1 MEVQCTINN
10 ITGQTPFDIYVCQT
24 DGTGCFYISTI
35 NNTSF
40 PYVFNIPAPYNT
52 SPNYMIKA
60 VDANNCI
67 ISGSSAVQF
76 FPTPTPTAYN
86 FCYELDGGFNNQ
98 AEAAVEDSSGRII
111 LGGIF
116 TTYSGQSFNRIVRVN
131 SNGNIDPTFNIGS
144 GFDNDVYAVE
154 LQPDGKIL
162 VGGIFSSYSGV
173 SANKIIRLNP
183 NGTVDTTFSSGT
195 GFNFSI
201 WSFAVQPD
209 GKIVVGGGFTTYS
222 GQSANSIIRLNSDGS
237 IDNSFSIGSG
247 LNNIAYDIIEQSD
260 GKKLVLGSFTSY
272 SGQTHNRIVRL
283 NNDGT
288 VDNTLNV
295 GSGFNSE
302 VYSAVLEDDG
312 KMVIVGLFDQ
322 FSGQTYRQIVK
333 LNSDGSIDNTFNVG
347 TGFQRSVGLCFAL
360 SVYKYG
366 TKYFITG
373 DFDFYDGN
381 VANGLIQ
388 LNSDG
393 SKDTS
398 FNYGTGLV
406 FSGTSFNTGLLL
418 SNGIRIVYGQA
429 TQYNGYQIGDIAFL
443 NPFGGL
449 LNCTLV
455 TPTPTA
461 TPTLTPTNTPTN
473 TSTPTT
479 TPTNT
484 STPTTTPTNTSTP
497 TTTPTNTSTPTE
509 TPTNTPTT
517 TTTPTNTTTTTTT
530 PTYTPTPSPTEAL
543 VTPFVSVWNT
553 SNTTVGSSASNQ
565 VSLPLHLSGV
575 YNFVV
580 DWGDSTTDTIT
591 SWNQAEVTH
600 TYASSGEYTITINGT
615 CENFGFGLG
624 GDRNKLLSIIS
635 FGDVILG
642 DITSQFAN
650 CFNLTLTGVTDTPN
664 LSSMTTLSQMF
675 YGCSG
680 LTTINN
686 VNLWDVSS
694 ITNMQSLF
702 QLATNFNDDISS
714 WDVSNV
720 TNMFFTFANCL
731 AFNQNIDS
739 WNVSSVT
746 NMTAMFQL
754 TPNFNQDL
762 NSWNVSNVTNMSQ
775 MFQGATNFN
784 GNITA
789 WDVLNVTNMAATF
802 SDASSFNQNI
812 SGWNVSGVT
821 NMIQM
826 FRLAT
831 SFNQNIDAWDVSNVT
846 NMTSMFSEASSF
858 NQNLNSWD
866 VSNVTNM
873 AGMFSQASVFNGNI
887 TSWIVSGVTNMGQ
900 MFLLATNFNQNIGGW
915 DVSNVTNMGAM
926 FSSASNFNQNI
937 TSWDVSSVTN
947 MGSMFANAVAF
958 NQNIDIWDV
967 SNVTDMS
974 LMFYNAN
981 NFIQN
986 LNSWD
991 VSSLT
996 NMLLMFYSADNFNGN
1011 ITSWN
1016 VSGVTNMTGV
1026 FQQATSF
1033 NQNIGSW
1040 DVSNVITMDF
1050 MFAGASIFNQNISGW
1065 NVSNVTNMRS
1075 MFAGAPLFNQNIGG
1089 WDVSSVTNMLEMF
1102 NSAANF
1108 NQNIGGW
1115 DISNVTN
1122 FVDFMNNKTF
1132 TDYSTSNLDAIYN
1145 GWSLLTVQP
1154 NIVIDFGT
1162 IKYTA
1167 GGQSGRNILTGAPN
1181 NWSITDGGI

>member
-86 FCYELDGGFNNQ
+86 FCYEFDGGFNNQ

-111 LGGIF
+111 FGGIF

-131 SNGNIDPTFNIGS
+131 SNGNIDPTFNIGT

-173 SANKIIRLNP
+173 SANKIIRLNS

-247 LNNIAYDIIEQSD
+247 LNNIAYDIIEQTD

-272 SGQTHNRIVRL
+272 SGQTHNRILRL

-295 GSGFNSE
+295 GNGFNSE
-302 VYSAVLEDDG
+302 VYSCVLEDDG

-333 LNSDGSIDNTFNVG
+333 LNADGSIDNTFNVG

-360 SVYKYG
+360 SVFKYG

-373 DFDFYDGN
+373 DFDFYNGN
-381 VANGLIQ
+381 SANGLIQ

-418 SNGIRIVYGQA
+418 SSGVHIVYGQFS
-429 TQYNGYQIGDIAFL
+429 QYNGYQLEDVAFL
-443 NPFGGL
+443 NPFGTL
-449 LNCTLV
+449 LNCPKL

-461 TPTLTPTNTPTN
+461 TPTLTPTNTPTTTSTPTN
-473 TSTPTT
+473 TPTTTRTPTT
-479 TPTNT
+479 TPTT
-484 STPTTTPTNTSTP
+484 TRTPTT
-497 TTTPTNTSTPTE
+497 
-509 TPTNTPTT
+509 TPTT
-517 TTTPTNTTTTTTT
+517 TTTPTNTSTFNITPTATPTLTTTTTTT
-530 PTYTPTPSPTEAL
+530 PTPSPTSGGF
-543 VTPFVSVWNT
+543 TPFVSVWNT
-553 SNTTVGSSASNQ
+553 SNTSLGSSASNQ
-565 VSLPLHLSGV
+565 IALPLQSSGV

-580 DWGDSTTDTIT
+580 NWGDSSTNTIT
-591 SWNQAEVTH
+591 SWNQPEVTH
-600 TYASSGEYTITINGT
+600 TYASPGQYTITISGT
-615 CENFGFGLG
+615 CEDFGFGLG
-624 GDRNKLLSIIS
+624 GDRNKLLSITS

-720 TNMFFTFANCL
+720 TNMFFMFSNCL

-746 NMTAMFQL
+746 NMTGMFQL
-754 TPNFNQDL
+754 ASNFNQDL

-775 MFQGATNFN
+775 MFQGATDFN

-789 WDVLNVTNMAATF
+789 WDVSNVTNMTATF

-812 SGWNVSGVT
+812 SGWNVSGAT

-831 SFNQNIDAWDVSNVT
+831 SFNQNIDTWDVSNVT
-846 NMTSMFSEASSF
+846 NMSSMFSEATNF

-873 AGMFSQASVFNGNI
+873 AGMFTQASVFNGDI
-887 TSWIVSGVTNMGQ
+887 SSWIVSGVTNMNQ

-915 DVSNVTNMGAM
+915 DVSNVTGMSAM
-926 FSSASNFNQNI
+926 FSSASNFNQDI

-947 MGSMFANAVAF
+947 MGSMFSSAVVF
-958 NQNIDIWDV
+958 NQNIDTWDVSSVTDMFFMFSNANSFNQNLNSWNVSNVTTMELMFYGADNFNGNISNWNVSGVTSMAGMFWDATTFNQNIGGWDV

-974 LMFYNAN
+974 RMFR
-981 NFIQN
+981 
-986 LNSWD
+986 
-991 VSSLT
+991 
-996 NMLLMFYSADNFNGN
+996 SA
-1011 ITSWN
+1011 
-1016 VSGVTNMTGV
+1016 
-1026 FQQATSF
+1026 A
-1033 NQNIGSW
+1033 
-1040 DVSNVITMDF
+1040 
-1050 MFAGASIFNQNISGW
+1050 AFNQNISGW
-1065 NVSNVTNMRS
+1065 DVSSVTNMLE
-1075 MFAGAPLFNQNIGG
+1075 MFYLATNFNQNIGG
-1089 WDVSSVTNMLEMF
+1089 WDVSSVTDMEGMF
-1102 NSAANF
+1102 NSASIF
-1108 NQNIGGW
+1108 DQNIGSW

-1132 TDYSTSNLDAIYN
+1132 TNYSATNLNAIYN
-1145 GWSLLTVQP
+1145 GWSLLTLQP
-1154 NIVIDFGT
+1154 NIVIDFNT

-1167 GGQSGRNILTGAPN
+1167 AGQSGRNILTGAPN

>member
-111 LGGIF
+111 FGGIF

-131 SNGNIDPTFNIGS
+131 SNGNIDPTFNIGT

-173 SANKIIRLNP
+173 SANKIIRLNS

-195 GFNFSI
+195 GFNFSV

-247 LNNIAYDIIEQSD
+247 LNNIAYDIIELND
-260 GKKLVLGSFTSY
+260 GRKLVLGSFTSY

-302 VYSAVLEDDG
+302 VYSAEVEDDG
-312 KMVIVGLFDQ
+312 KMIIVGLFDQ

-373 DFDFYDGN
+373 DFDFYNGN

-393 SKDTS
+393 TKDTS
-398 FNYGTGLV
+398 FNYGTGLL

-449 LNCTLV
+449 LNCPLV

-461 TPTLTPTNTPTN
+461 TPTLTPTNTSTN
-473 TSTPTT
+473 NSTPTT

-484 STPTTTPTNTSTP
+484 STP
-497 TTTPTNTSTPTE
+497 
-509 TPTNTPTT
+509 

-530 PTYTPTPSPTEAL
+530 PTYTPTPSPTE
-543 VTPFVSVWNT
+543 VGSSPFVSVWNT
-553 SNTTVGSSASNQ
+553 SNTSIYSSASNQ
-565 VSLPLHLSGV
+565 IALPLTSSGV
-575 YNFVV
+575 YNFSV
-580 DWGDSTTDTIT
+580 DWGDSSSDTIT

-600 TYASSGEYTITINGT
+600 TYASPGQYTITISGT
-615 CENFGFGLG
+615 CENFQFGGG
-624 GDRNKLLSIIS
+624 GDVLKLLSITS

-642 DITSQFAN
+642 NSSGIFWG
-650 CFNLTLTGVTDTPN
+650 CGNLNLSGVTDTPN
-664 LSSMTTLSQMF
+664 LSSMNTLTAMFFQCTGITTV
-675 YGCSG
+675 
-680 LTTINN
+680 NN
-686 VNLWDVSS
+686 INLWDVSS
-694 ITNMQSLF
+694 ITNMQSMF
-702 QLATNFNDDISS
+702 QAAANFNDDISS

-720 TNMFFTFANCL
+720 TNMFAMFDSASD
-731 AFNQNIDS
+731 FNQNIDS
-739 WNVSSVT
+739 WDVSSVT
-746 NMTAMFQL
+746 NMSSMFANAV
-754 TPNFNQDL
+754 NFNQDL
-762 NSWNVSNVTNMSQ
+762 NSWNVSGVTTFNST
-775 MFQGATNFN
+775 FANATSFN
-784 GNITA
+784 GNISNWNVSNATNMTSVFSQA
-789 WDVLNVTNMAATF
+789 VSFNQDISSWNVSNVTSMSGMFGGAIA
-802 SDASSFNQNI
+802 FNQNI
-812 SGWNVSGVT
+812 G
-821 NMIQM
+821 I
-826 FRLAT
+826 
-831 SFNQNIDAWDVSNVT
+831 WDVSNVT
-846 NMTSMFSEASSF
+846 NMFGMFNNADSF

-866 VSNVTNM
+866 VSSVTEM
-873 AGMFSQASVFNGNI
+873 GGMFLQANVFNGDI
-887 TSWIVSGVTNMGQ
+887 SSWNVSGVTNMGQ
-900 MFLLATNFNQNIGGW
+900 MFAGTVNFNQNISSWDVSNVTNMYYMFAGATSFNQNIGSWNVSNVTNMSGMFTNAVNFNQNIGGW
-915 DVSNVTNMGAM
+915 DVSNVTQMSAM
-926 FSSASNFNQNI
+926 FSNANNFNQNLN
-937 TSWDVSSVTN
+937 T
-947 MGSMFANAVAF
+947 
-958 NQNIDIWDV
+958 WDV
-967 SNVTDMS
+967 SNVT
-974 LMFYNAN
+974 
-981 NFIQN
+981 
-986 LNSWD
+986 
-991 VSSLT
+991 
-996 NMLLMFYSADNFNGN
+996 NMTLMFYSANLFNGN
-1011 ITSWN
+1011 ISSWI
-1016 VSGVTNMTGV
+1016 VSGVTEMDAM
-1026 FQQATSF
+1026 FQDATAF

-1040 DVSNVITMDF
+1040 DVSNVTNMEY
-1050 MFAGASIFNQNISGW
+1050 MFAGASVFNQNIGSW
-1065 NVSNVTNMRS
+1065 DVSSVTSMRS
-1075 MFAGAPLFNQNIGG
+1075 MFAGTPLFNQNIGG

-1102 NSAANF
+1102 NSAASF
-1108 NQNIGGW
+1108 NQNIGSW
-1115 DISNVTN
+1115 NVSNVTN
-1122 FVDFMNNKTF
+1122 FTDFMNNKTF
-1132 TDYSTSNLDAIYN
+1132 TDYSASNLDAIYN
-1145 GWSLLTVQP
+1145 GWSLLTLQP
-1154 NIVIDFGT
+1154 NIVIDFNT

-1167 GGQSGRNILTGAPN
+1167 AGQSGRNILTGAPN

>member
-24 DGTGCFYISTI
+24 DGTGCFYIATI

-40 PYVFNIPAPYNT
+40 PYVFNIPAPFNT

-60 VDANNCI
+60 VDANECI

-76 FPTPTPTAYN
+76 FPTPTPTPWN
-86 FCYELDGGFNNQ
+86 FCFDLNGGFNNQ
-98 AEAAVEDSSGRII
+98 AEVIAEDSSGRV
-111 LGGIF
+111 LFGGLF

-131 SNGNIDPTFNIGS
+131 SNANIDYTFNIGT
-144 GFDNDVYAVE
+144 GFDSDVNE
-154 LQPDGKIL
+154 IEIQDDGKIL
-162 VGGIFSSYSGV
+162 VGGNFTSYNGNSV
-173 SANKIIRLNP
+173 NRIIRLNP
-183 NGTVDTTFSSGT
+183 DGSVDNTFNSGT
-195 GFNFSI
+195 GFNGVVWVMKIQS
-201 WSFAVQPD
+201 D
-209 GKIVVGGGFTTYS
+209 GKILVGGLFTQYDGNYYS
-222 GQSANSIIRLNSDGS
+222 GLIRLNS
-237 IDNSFSIGSG
+237 N
-247 LNNIAYDIIEQSD
+247 
-260 GKKLVLGSFTSY
+260 
-272 SGQTHNRIVRL
+272 
-283 NNDGT
+283 GT
-288 VDNTLNV
+288 V
-295 GSGFNSE
+295 
-302 VYSAVLEDDG
+302 
-312 KMVIVGLFDQ
+312 
-322 FSGQTYRQIVK
+322 
-333 LNSDGSIDNTFNVG
+333 DNTFNVG
-347 TGFQRSVGLCFAL
+347 TGFDNAVFDIIIQNDVKKYIFGSFNSYNGNTHNHIVRLNDDGSVDNTFTTGTGFNGTTYSGLIDSNDKLLVSGAYYEYSGQTARQIIRLNLDGTIDNSFNSGIGFTRTSGL
-360 SVYKYG
+360 TFTSVILQDSD
-366 TKYFITG
+366 KYFVVG
-373 DFDFYDGN
+373 DFDTYN
-381 VANGLIQ
+381 LTSANGLIR

-393 SKDTS
+393 SRDNS
-398 FNYGTGLV
+398 FNIGTGLL
-406 FSGTSFNTGLLL
+406 FSGTSYNLGLIL
-418 SNGIRIVYGQA
+418 SNSIHVVVGQF
-429 TQYNGYQIGDIAFL
+429 TQYNGYEANDIVYL
-443 NPFGGL
+443 NPFGTL
-449 LNCTLV
+449 LNCPEL
-455 TPTPTA
+455 TPTPTS

-473 TSTPTT
+473 TSTPST

-484 STPTTTPTNTSTP
+484 T
-497 TTTPTNTSTPTE
+497 TPTE

-517 TTTPTNTTTTTTT
+517 TTTPTNTTTITTT

-553 SNTTVGSSASNQ
+553 SNTSVGSSASNQ

-575 YNFVV
+575 YNFSV

-600 TYASSGEYTITINGT
+600 TYASPGIYTISISGT
-615 CENFGFGLG
+615 CEDFGFGAG
-624 GDRNKLLSIIS
+624 GDRNKLLSITS
-635 FGDVILG
+635 FGNVILG

-686 VNLWDVSS
+686 VNLWDVST

-702 QLATNFNDDISS
+702 QFATNFNDDISS

-720 TNMFFTFANCL
+720 TNMFFTFAACS

-789 WDVLNVTNMAATF
+789 WDVSNVTDMTATF
-802 SDASSFNQNI
+802 SDATSFNQNI
-812 SGWNVSGVT
+812 SSWNVSGVT
-821 NMIQM
+821 NMLQM

-831 SFNQNIDAWDVSNVT
+831 SFNQNIDSWDVSNVT
-846 NMTSMFSEASSF
+846 NMTSMFSEATSF

-866 VSNVTNM
+866 VSSVTNM
-873 AGMFSQASVFNGNI
+873 AGMFSQATAFNGDI
-887 TSWIVSGVTNMGQ
+887 SSWIVSGVTNMGQ

-926 FSSASNFNQNI
+926 FSSASNFNQDI

-981 NFIQN
+981 NFTQN

-1040 DVSNVITMDF
+1040 DVSNVSTMDF
-1050 MFAGASIFNQNISGW
+1050 MFAGATLFNQNIGGW
-1065 NVSNVTNMRS
+1065 DVSSVTNMRS
-1075 MFAGAPLFNQNIGG
+1075 MFSGAPNFNQNIGG

-1102 NSAANF
+1102 NSASSF
-1108 NQNIGGW
+1108 DQNIGGW

-1132 TDYSTSNLDAIYN
+1132 SDYSTSNLDAIYN